1 MPHRKYREL
10 ERECHL
16 QAAITGHKEAREELQ
31 KMEREYKALADWLEA
46 RQRAHQQPPSGD

>member
-1 MPHRKYREL
+1 MPHRKYRAL

-16 QAAITGHKEAREELQ
+16 QAAITGHKEARKELE

-46 RQRAHQQPPSGD
+46 RQRAYQQPPFGD